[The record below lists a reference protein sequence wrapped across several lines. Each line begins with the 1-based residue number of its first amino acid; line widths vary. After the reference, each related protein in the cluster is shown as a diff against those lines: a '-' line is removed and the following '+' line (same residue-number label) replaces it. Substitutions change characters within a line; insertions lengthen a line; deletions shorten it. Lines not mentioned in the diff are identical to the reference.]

1 MTNSQQWQWVDSP
14 SQIGGSTNAESREG
28 EGPQAQAE
36 HGVVADWVITRLN
49 VNQGEK
55 SKEWLSGWEKLQLT
69 VQIEIEG
76 LLWVNHDVWNTNQ
89 RWTDL
94 G

>member
-1 MTNSQQWQWVDSP
+1 MMQRAGKGAPGIAQQS
-14 SQIGGSTNAESREG
+14 
-28 EGPQAQAE
+28 
-36 HGVVADWVITRLN
+36 VATDWVITRLN

-76 LLWVNHDVWNTNQ
+76 LLWVNHDIWNTNQ
-89 RWTDL
+89 RWPA
-94 G
+94 GAGEASPAI